1 MSRISES
8 ATLRVS
14 RRADEL
20 RRSGVDVIDFGAGEP
35 DFDSP
40 PAAVEEARAAL
51 ARGFT
56 KYTQGSGTPE
66 LRAALAD
73 RYRRDYGAPWQASD
87 VVVTVGAKTA
97 LFELALATFDSGD
110 EVILPSPAWVSFME
124 HIKFCGA
131 RPVLVP
137 LSAEDGFTIHA
148 ERLLAAVTE
157 RTRAILVNSPSNPTG
172 GMLPAEDLR
181 TLVETC
187 AERGILLIADETYE
201 RFVYEGHRHAS
212 AASLAG
218 EFPQTVVVISSF
230 SKTYAMTGWRLG
242 WIFAPPEVVRSVASL
257 QSHVTSN
264 PTSFA
269 MAGALKALTD
279 SEEYVQ
285 SMLTEYAARRE
296 LLIPRLN
303 ALPGVSCV
311 APHGA
316 FYAFPRVADAF
327 APGRSDS
334 ISFTEFLLD
343 KARVA
348 VVPGAAFGN
357 DDHVRI
363 SFACSRDTLNRGL
376 DRMAEALGE

>member
-97 LFELALATFDSGD
+97 LLELALATFDSGD

-124 HIKFCGA
+124 HVKFCGA
-131 RPVLVP
+131 VPVPVP
-137 LSAEDGFTIHA
+137 LSARDGFTIHG
-148 ERLLAAVTE
+148 ERLLDAVTE

-172 GMLPAEDLR
+172 GMLPAGDLR
-181 TLVETC
+181 RLVEAC
-187 AERGILLIADETYE
+187 AERGLLLIADETYE
-201 RFVYEGHRHAS
+201 RFVYDGRRHAS
-212 AASLAG
+212 ASSLAG
-218 EFPQTVVVISSF
+218 EFPETVVVISSF

-242 WIFAPPEVVRSVASL
+242 WIFGPPEVIRSVASL

-269 MAGALKALTD
+269 MAGAIKALTD
-279 SEEYVQ
+279 SEEYVR
-285 SMLTEYAARRE
+285 SMVAEYAARRE

-303 ALPGVSCV
+303 ELPGVSCV

-327 APGRSDS
+327 APGRDDS
-334 ISFTEFLLD
+334 ISFTEFLLEE
-343 KARVA
+343 ARVA

-376 DRMAEALGE
+376 DRMAEALAG